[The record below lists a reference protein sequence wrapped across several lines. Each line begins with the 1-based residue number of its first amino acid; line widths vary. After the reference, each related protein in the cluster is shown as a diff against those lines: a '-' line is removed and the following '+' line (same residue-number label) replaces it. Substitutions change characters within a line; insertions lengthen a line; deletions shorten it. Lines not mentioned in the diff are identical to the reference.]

1 MKKVYYQYAKP
12 SKEAL
17 ENKRFKLYLD
27 DVEDGIKAY
36 NDHNGYQRTTIPT
49 NADKIIVVSN
59 IGINDDDRKVIQKA
73 IGEKQDKVEVIYFD
87 KIAKNHS
94 FEKFAESTRDH
105 ITEVVEK
112 LKDLWFIEKLI
123 ANLKRDQEQ
132 LSTTPLKVKTENFFK
147 AYGLSEYHSVARDF
161 LNQFGIKYKKED
173 LDGLKQQ
180 LKEKIKLRKH
190 NKRFVEDGM
199 AYIHSREKIRQHEEA
214 ELKAKIK
221 QLQEQGKLES
231 KIFSETE
238 LDPSSTQFAKMVAN
252 LNSAGVQ
259 AMIKEEALLTNAEN
273 RDLVKQMRQ
282 ENTKD
287 KDYEL

>member
-12 SKEAL
+12 PKEIL

-27 DVEDGIKAY
+27 DVEGGIRAY
-36 NDHNGYQRTTIPT
+36 NDRNGYQRTTIPT
-49 NADKIIVVSN
+49 NADKIIIVSN

-87 KIAKNHS
+87 KIAKNHG
-94 FEKFAESTRDH
+94 FEKFAESTRDN
-105 ITEVVEK
+105 ITEIVEK
-112 LKDLWFIEKLI
+112 IKDLWFIEKLI
-123 ANLKRDQEQ
+123 ANLKRGQEQ
-132 LSTTPLKVKTENFFK
+132 LSPMPLKAKTENFFK
-147 AYGLSEYHSVARDF
+147 AYGLNDYYSIARDF
-161 LNQFGIKYKKED
+161 LEKFGTKYEKDD
-173 LDGLKQQ
+173 LDGLKQK

-190 NKRFVEDGM
+190 NKLFVEDGI
-199 AYIHSREKIRQHEEA
+199 AYIHSNEKIRQH

-238 LDPSSTQFAKMVAN
+238 LDPSSTKFAKMAAN
-252 LNSAGVQ
+252 LNSPGVQ
-259 AMIKEEALLTNAEN
+259 AMIKEEMLLTNAEN

-287 KDYEL
+287 KDYDF